1 MRSGL
6 QAVSWA
12 ALTGEENEMKNERA
26 SIVAAVIGA
35 VLALLQVLVLFILSD
50 MRERI
55 MRLES
60 QQMRPANVS
69 TVVTK

>member
-1 MRSGL
+1 
-6 QAVSWA
+6 VSWEA
-12 ALTGEENEMKNERA
+12 VTGEENEMKGERT
-26 SIVAAVIGA
+26 SLVAAVVGA

>member
-1 MRSGL
+1 
-6 QAVSWA
+6 VSWA
-12 ALTGEENEMKNERA
+12 AVTGEADQMKNERA
-26 SIVAAVIGA
+26 AVVAAVIGA

-69 TVVTK
+69 TAVTK

>member
-1 MRSGL
+1 VRSGL

>member
-1 MRSGL
+1 M
-6 QAVSWA
+6 QAVSREA
-12 ALTGEENEMKNERA
+12 VTGEADEMKSERA
-26 SIVAAVIGA
+26 SIIGAVIGA

>member
-1 MRSGL
+1 VSRA
-6 QAVSWA
+6 AV
-12 ALTGEENEMKNERA
+12 TGEADKVKNERA

-35 VLALLQVLVLFILSD
+35 ILALLQVLVLFILGD

>member
-1 MRSGL
+1 L

>member
-1 MRSGL
+1 LPR
-6 QAVSWA
+6 A
-12 ALTGEENEMKNERA
+12 ALTGEAHKVKTDEKGERV
-26 SIVAAVIGA
+26 SIFVAVIGA
-35 VLALLQVLVLFILSD
+35 VLALLQVLVLFILGD

-69 TVVTK
+69 TAVPK